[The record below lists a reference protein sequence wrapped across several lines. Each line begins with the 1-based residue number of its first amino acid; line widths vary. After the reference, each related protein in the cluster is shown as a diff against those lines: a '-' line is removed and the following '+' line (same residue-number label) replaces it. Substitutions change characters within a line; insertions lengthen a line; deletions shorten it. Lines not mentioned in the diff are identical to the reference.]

1 MSINIAIQTSSQA
14 RIAPDPKLPALEH
27 GPSLVA
33 SEAQRAS
40 LSTSALLE
48 AVVNIVAARLYPR
61 RDGLGYVRALVL
73 AHPEYHQAVCLSDE
87 FPFAVEPGQKVRI
100 RGRPGKYRGKS
111 QIKFEARDIALVA
124 QAADNPDLVCIE
136 ATVGRVSIQT
146 PEQAWKA
153 FRMSSG
159 GYESASGDI
168 PFGIHDGQRLRLQGF
183 KSVYNDKPQLLVCRA
198 EPLGVEYADDRRR
211 IFSEFKIPGDYC
223 DRLDAAL
230 GPDFAARVI
239 ADPEL
244 IGSTL
249 RRTRTAT
256 RAKIKEA
263 CARIEAQNA
272 FAASLR
278 KCGVA
283 EQTVAALT
291 AKHPH
296 GLARVT
302 AYDLIDHGLLDEDRP
317 RGPRRGLTCGE
328 ADKLAQS
335 EYALSFRPFD
345 PQSLE
350 RAKCFVEHLARER
363 IELRGDIGAPISRVT
378 ADLEKRFAIRTTVA
392 EKAVAL
398 MVEELAYRL
407 DPSRPD
413 HIWLPREVRAETAIV
428 ESVGARSK
436 RTSLSRRVGKTVT
449 LFPTSSARLIELTQA
464 QRDAANM
471 MLEKGVSIVCGPP
484 GVGKTSVLA
493 AIVKHG
499 GDRVLITAL
508 AAAAA
513 QRAKEVTGGQAMTIA
528 SLTTE
533 GKNSGPVARPDRLVG
548 VDTLIVDE
556 ASMVGSRQLAAL
568 LEGADKAGVVRV
580 VLCGDPDQLPP
591 IMPGSPFVDLI
602 NSGVVPTAR
611 LTTIFRTEAGS
622 AVQALVEAMRTGAF
636 TSASGQ
642 TFGEGVEFLD
652 GVMGGAAAI
661 VSKYLELASIYGE
674 DNVAVLSPFKGEEHG
689 VHALNA
695 SLRAALGATSPHPRV
710 GEILMCV
717 ENWSADDGGDGL
729 RLLNG
734 MRLVVTEFDGKWI
747 TFRRVSSGETATVPY
762 RPHPYGPAETL
773 VWGRAATVHKYQGSE
788 AEAVIMVIPP
798 GALRLIEKEP
808 HIFDA
813 SNFYTGV
820 SRAKKRVVIMGAL
833 DQLSALMKH
842 GTRRRITTLE
852 RTLREARHD

>member
-1 MSINIAIQTSSQA
+1 MLT
-14 RIAPDPKLPALEH
+14 
-27 GPSLVA
+27 V
-33 SEAQRAS
+33 
-40 LSTSALLE
+40 
-48 AVVNIVAARLYPR
+48 
-61 RDGLGYVRALVL
+61 
-73 AHPEYHQAVCLSDE
+73 AHPEFREAVCFSSEL
-87 FPFAVEPGQKVRI
+87 PFAVQPGQKLRLL
-100 RGRPGKYRGKS
+100 GRRTAYQGKP
-111 QIKFEARDIALVA
+111 QIIFQASDIALLA
-124 QAADNPDLVCIE
+124 EAADNPDLVSVE
-136 ATVGRVSIQT
+136 VTVGRVSMQSPSRT
-146 PEQAWKA
+146 WKA
-153 FRMSSG
+153 FRISSG

-168 PFGIHDGQRLRLQGF
+168 PVDLHDGQRLRLRGF
-183 KSVYNDKPQLLVCRA
+183 KGAYLGRPQLLVIHA
-198 EPLGVEYADDRRR
+198 EPLDPGYADDRRL
-211 IFSEFKIPGDYC
+211 IFAQRKIRPRYVD
-223 DRLDAAL
+223 DLVAAL
-230 GPDFAARVI
+230 GSGFAARVS
-239 ADPEL
+239 AEPDL
-244 IGSTL
+244 IGSAL
-249 RRTRTAT
+249 PRTRTAT

-263 CARIEAQNA
+263 CARIEAQDA

-278 KCGVA
+278 KCSVA
-283 EQTVAALT
+283 ERTVAALT
-291 AKHPH
+291 EKHPD

-302 AYDLIDHGLLDEDRP
+302 AYDLIDYRLLGEDRP
-317 RGPRRGLTCGE
+317 RGPRHGLTCGE

-335 EYALSFRPFD
+335 EYALSLRPFD
-345 PQSLE
+345 PQNLE

-363 IELRGDIGAPISRVT
+363 IELRGDIGAPIARVT

-407 DPSRPD
+407 DPTRPD
-413 HIWLPREVRAETAIV
+413 HVWLPREVRAEAAIV
-428 ESVGARSK
+428 ECVGARSK
-436 RTSLSRRVGKTVT
+436 RASLSRRVGKNVT
-449 LFPTSSARLIELTQA
+449 LFPTSSPRVIELTRA

-493 AIVKHG
+493 VIVKYG

-513 QRAKEVTGGQAMTIA
+513 QRAKEVTGGQATTIA

-548 VDTLIVDE
+548 IDTLIVDE

-611 LTTIFRTEAGS
+611 LTTIFRSANGS
-622 AVQALVEAMRTGAF
+622 AVQALVEAIRTGAF

-652 GVMGGAAAI
+652 GDKGGAAAI
-661 VSKYLELASIYGE
+661 VSKYLELAGIYGE

-695 SLRAALGATSPHPRV
+695 SLRAALGATSPQPRV

-717 ENWSADDGGDGL
+717 ENWPAHDEGGGL

-734 MRLVVTEFDGKWI
+734 MRLIVTAFDGKQI
-747 TFRRVSSGETATVPY
+747 TLRRVSSDETAEVLY
-762 RPHPYGPAETL
+762 EPHQHGPAETI

-813 SNFYTGV
+813 ANYYTGV
-820 SRAKKRVVIMGAL
+820 SRAKKRVAIMGAL
-833 DQLSALMKH
+833 DQLPALMKH

-852 RTLREARHD
+852 RTLREALHG